1 MRWLDNRMVEDARPS
16 FEEAAA
22 AGDALGGGHRV
33 GNRGDVREPRK
44 RWVRCVAGAF
54 GPDSRATA
62 RLMAKAMLREL
73 FFFSPRPQRGRFRTQ
88 NRPL

>member
-33 GNRGDVREPRK
+33 GNRGDVREQRK
-44 RWVRCVAGAF
+44 RWVRCVAGALDPIH
-54 GPDSRATA
+54 G
-62 RLMAKAMLREL
+62 
-73 FFFSPRPQRGRFRTQ
+73 QRRD
-88 NRPL
+88 

>member
-33 GNRGDVREPRK
+33 GNRGDVRE
-44 RWVRCVAGAF
+44 
-54 GPDSRATA
+54 
-62 RLMAKAMLREL
+62 
-73 FFFSPRPQRGRFRTQ
+73 
-88 NRPL
+88 